1 MTRLKADLHI
11 HNKYDI
17 LDRAYGTNGL
27 VSPYK
32 IIDLAVENGYH
43 VLSFTH
49 HGVLYH
55 DPNVIDYAK
64 DKGIILIPGIE
75 AFINRKHV
83 LLYNFRQKI
92 VIDSFTKLE
101 KFKGEENLVIAPHP
115 FYPWKC
121 CLKKDVFKYMDCF
134 DALEY
139 SHFYTNLL
147 NPNRKTL
154 DFCYT
159 FDKTIVGFS
168 DTHIKEQFGTTYSL
182 IDVDEVSVEGIID
195 AIKKGRV
202 EVVSIPLNMKRFV
215 KICLWM
221 AGRMNYIS
229 GKEMRKNIL
238 SIESYETSHSEI
250 IDSSNLL

>member
-17 LDRAYGTNGL
+17 LDRAYGTKGL
-27 VSPYK
+27 MSPYK
-32 IIDLAVENGYH
+32 IIDLAAKEGYN

-49 HGVLYH
+49 HGVLYT
-55 DPNVIDYAK
+55 DPEVTDYAK
-64 DKGIILIPGIE
+64 SKGIILIPGIE
-75 AFINRKHV
+75 AFVNKKHV
-83 LLYNFRQKI
+83 LLYNFNCKTI
-92 VIDSFTKLE
+92 IDNFKKLE
-101 KFKGEENLVIAPHP
+101 KYKGEDNLVIAPHP

-121 CLKKDVFKYMDCF
+121 CLKKDIIEYLDCF

-139 SHFYTNLL
+139 SHFYTNLV

-154 DFCYT
+154 DFCYA

-168 DTHIKEQFGTTYSL
+168 DTHIKAQFGTTYSL
-182 IDVDEVSVEGIID
+182 IDVEEESVEGVID
-195 AIKKGRV
+195 AVKKRRV
-202 EVVSIPLNMKRFV
+202 EVVSVPLNMKQFV

-221 AGRMNYIS
+221 ASRMNYIS

-238 SIESYETSHSEI
+238 SIDSYEPSQLEI
-250 IDSSNLL
+250 TDPSNLI